1 MHITSIGLYLL
12 LPAVALAQHT
22 APETISA
29 EIDWF
34 HEMTKGGATGL
45 VLFALAFVMVTIAL
59 ERLFNLRSGRVVPP
73 DFTKRVLPLWAEG
86 KFDELKEVC
95 RQTPSTM
102 GRMTHFLVEHR
113 ALPAELLIQG
123 ASDIGIRELLHEQK
137 RSYGLAVIA
146 GLAPLLGLLGTIIGM
161 IESFKLVE
169 IYGDE
174 GGATILAGSI
184 SKALITTALGLII
197 AIPSMALYHWFKYK
211 IQVINKTLDEQMEIL
226 VNEWLLKSMQ
236 VSGASVSV
244 TGGRRAPAPEV
255 TEGISFFCTEC
266 RQKLKADPDMAGT
279 SIACPRCGTSLK
291 IPSASGM

>member
-1 MHITSIGLYLL
+1 MYIKSALFILL
-12 LPAVALAQHT
+12 VPVIAIAQET
-22 APETISA
+22 TPETISA

-34 HEMTKGGATGL
+34 HEMTKGGVTGI

-59 ERLFNLRSGRVVPP
+59 ERLINLRTGHIVPP
-73 DFTKRVLPLWAEG
+73 NFTKRVLPLWKEG
-86 KFDELKEVC
+86 KFDELKAVC
-95 RQTPSTM
+95 LKAPSTM
-102 GRMTHFLVEHR
+102 GRMTSFLVEHR

-211 IQVINKTLDEQMEIL
+211 IQVINKTLDEQVEVLI
-226 VNEWLLKSMQ
+226 NEWLLKSMQ
-236 VSGASVSV
+236 VSGASLAVSNRH
-244 TGGRRAPAPEV
+244 TDSTHEV
-255 TEGISFFCTEC
+255 ADTISFFCTEC

-291 IPSASGM
+291 IPSASGV